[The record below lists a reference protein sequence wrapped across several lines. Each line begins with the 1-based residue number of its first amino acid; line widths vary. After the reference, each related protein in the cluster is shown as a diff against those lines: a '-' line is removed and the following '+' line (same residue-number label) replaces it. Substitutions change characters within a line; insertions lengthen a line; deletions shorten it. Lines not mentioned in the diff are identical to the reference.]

1 MGIEPTIFCLRNKCF
16 ATKLQRQ
23 YYFIRANFYVIEIL
37 ICLIRTFF
45 PGPLLKLLNIST
57 SKSEMASTI
66 SKKNTQNLK
75 KKEKK

>member
-1 MGIEPTIFCLRNKCF
+1 
-16 ATKLQRQ
+16 
-23 YYFIRANFYVIEIL
+23 
-37 ICLIRTFF
+37 
-45 PGPLLKLLNIST
+45 LKLLNIST